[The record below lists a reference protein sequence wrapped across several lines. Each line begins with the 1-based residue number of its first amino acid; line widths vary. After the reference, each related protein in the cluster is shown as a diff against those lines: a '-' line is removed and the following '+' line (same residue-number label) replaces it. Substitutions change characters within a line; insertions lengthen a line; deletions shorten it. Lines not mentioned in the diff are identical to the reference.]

1 MFYNKNIDELENELQ
16 TSNKGLTNEE
26 VNIRQQK
33 YGKNILPK
41 KESDSIFKI
50 FFDEFKEYYRT
61 RFNPL
66 RQLFL

>member
-50 FFDEFKEYYRT
+50 FLMNSKI
-61 RFNPL
+61 
-66 RQLFL
+66 QCLFYCYLQFLLL